1 MSELSM
7 QSILS
12 VLIGYLLGCM
22 SPAAFLG
29 RKHNKDLRKEG
40 TGNLGATNTLIVLGA
55 KSGILVMVFD
65 IAKAFIASRIAKYLF
80 PRQYYAGLLAGTG
93 AVFGHCFP
101 CHMKFKGGKG
111 VASFAGMMLAH
122 DPLIFLILLAIC
134 IVAALIVNYGVA
146 MPLTAAILY
155 PVLSLAFSGDFWI
168 FGITAAASILL
179 IVKHWSNIGKA
190 MRHEH
195 DSVRG
200 FFKARLSS
208 HKG

>member
-1 MSELSM
+1 M

-12 VLIGYLLGCM
+12 VLIGYFLGCL

-55 KSGILVMVFD
+55 KNGILVMVFD
-65 IAKAFIASRIAKYLF
+65 IAKAFIASRIAKHLF

-122 DPLIFLILLAIC
+122 NPVIFLILLI
-134 IVAALIVNYGVA
+134 IGLIMMLVINYGVA
-146 MPLTAAILY
+146 TPVTAAVLY
-155 PVLSLAFSGDFWI
+155 PVISLAFSGDLWI
-168 FGITAAASILL
+168 FGITAVASILI

-195 DSVRG
+195 DTVRD
-200 FFKARLSS
+200 FFKARLTS
-208 HKG
+208 HKS

>member
-1 MSELSM
+1 MFDF
-7 QSILS
+7 LS
-12 VLIGYLLGCM
+12 VLIGYFMGCM

-29 RKHNKDLRKEG
+29 RKYNKDLRKEG

-55 KSGILVMVFD
+55 KNGIIVMVFD
-65 IAKAFIASRIAKYLF
+65 IAKAFVASRIAKHLF

-122 DPLIFLILLAIC
+122 DPLILLILLAIC
-134 IVAALIVNYGVA
+134 IVVALIVNYGVA
-146 MPLTAAILY
+146 MPITAAILY
-155 PVLSLAFSGDFWI
+155 PVVSLAFSGDFWI
-168 FGITAAASILL
+168 FGITAVASILI

-195 DSVRG
+195 DTVRG

-208 HKG
+208 QKG

>member
-1 MSELSM
+1 MRALLS
-7 QSILS
+7 LGLGY
-12 VLIGYLLGCM
+12 LIGCLN
-22 SPAAFLG
+22 PAALVS
-29 RKHNKDLRKEG
+29 RIKKIDLRKEG

-55 KSGILVMVFD
+55 KSGILVMLFD
-65 IAKAFIASRIAKYLF
+65 IAKAFVASRIAKYLF
-80 PRQYYAGLLAGTG
+80 PRQHYAGLLAGTG

-122 DPLIFLILLAIC
+122 DPLILLILLGIC

-146 MPLTAAILY
+146 MPITAAILY
-155 PVLSLAFSGDFWI
+155 PVFSLAFSGDFRI
-168 FGITAAASILL
+168 FGITAVASILL

-195 DSVRG
+195 DTVRV
-200 FFKARLSS
+200 FFKAILSS
-208 HKG
+208 QKG

>member
-1 MSELSM
+1 MYN
-7 QSILS
+7 IFS
-12 VLIGYLLGCM
+12 VLMGYFMGCL

-55 KSGILVMVFD
+55 KSGTLVMVFD
-65 IAKAFIASRIAKYLF
+65 ICKAFVASRIAKRLF

-122 DPLIFLILLAIC
+122 NPLILLILLGIC
-134 IVAALIVNYGVA
+134 IVAALIINYGVA
-146 MPLTAAILY
+146 MPMTAALLY
-155 PVLSLAFSGDFWI
+155 PFISLAFSADGWV
-168 FGITAAASILL
+168 FGITAVASALI

-190 MRHEH
+190 IRHEH
-195 DSVRG
+195 DTISD
-200 FFKARLSS
+200 FFKARLSA

>member
-1 MSELSM
+1 MYN
-7 QSILS
+7 IFS
-12 VLIGYLLGCM
+12 VLMGYFMGCL

-55 KSGILVMVFD
+55 KSGTLVMVFD
-65 IAKAFIASRIAKYLF
+65 ICKAFVASRITKRLF

-122 DPLIFLILLAIC
+122 NPLILLILLGIC
-134 IVAALIVNYGVA
+134 IVAALIINYGVA
-146 MPLTAAILY
+146 MPMTAALLY
-155 PVLSLAFSGDFWI
+155 PFISLAFSADGWV
-168 FGITAAASILL
+168 FGITAVASALI

-190 MRHEH
+190 IRHEH
-195 DSVRG
+195 DTISD
-200 FFKARLSS
+200 FFKARLSA

>member
-1 MSELSM
+1 MSGLSM
-7 QSILS
+7 QNILS
-12 VLIGYLLGCM
+12 VLIGYFMGCL

-55 KSGILVMVFD
+55 KNGILVMVFD
-65 IAKAFIASRIAKYLF
+65 IAKAFIASRIAKRLF

-111 VASFAGMMLAH
+111 VASFAGMILAH
-122 DPLIFLILLAIC
+122 NPVIFLILLVVGLLMMFI
-134 IVAALIVNYGVA
+134 INYGVA
-146 MPLTAAILY
+146 TPVTGAALY
-155 PVLSLAFSGDFWI
+155 PVISLAFSGDFWI
-168 FGITAAASILL
+168 FAITAVASIL
-179 IVKHWSNIGKA
+179 IIAKHWSNIGKA

-195 DSVRG
+195 DTVRH
-200 FFKARLSS
+200 FFKARLSA
-208 HKG
+208 HKS

>member
-1 MSELSM
+1 MYN
-7 QSILS
+7 IFS
-12 VLIGYLLGCM
+12 VLMGYFMGCL

-65 IAKAFIASRIAKYLF
+65 ICKAFVASRIAKRLF

-122 DPLIFLILLAIC
+122 NPLILLILLGIC
-134 IVAALIVNYGVA
+134 IVAALIINYGVA
-146 MPLTAAILY
+146 MPMTAALLY
-155 PVLSLAFSGDFWI
+155 PFISLAFSADGWV
-168 FGITAAASILL
+168 FGITAVASALI

-190 MRHEH
+190 IRHEH
-195 DSVRG
+195 DTISD
-200 FFKARLSS
+200 FFKARLSA